1 MYTIREGVFETN
13 SSSSHCLVFNP
24 NYSNIMQINTYNFEF
39 DNVDSDNMIHVETKF
54 YHDDYS
60 YLETPQQ
67 KLEYLVTQILNY
79 SAIFDDFDYILP
91 EQAYLNHKFQELNNY
106 IHEKTQYAGI
116 VIDNNITK
124 ENCHI
129 DHESCVED
137 YSKILKQV
145 ENNETGES
153 EEVSLFDYLFNNN
166 YYIYLDWI

>member
-1 MYTIREGVFETN
+1 MYTIRNSVFETN
-13 SSSSHCLVFNP
+13 SSSSHCLVLNP
-24 NYSNIMQINTYNFEF
+24 NHSEIMQINKYNFDF
-39 DNVDSDNMIHVETKF
+39 DNVDSDNMIHVETRF
-54 YHDDYS
+54 YDDDYS

-79 SAIFDDFDYILP
+79 SAIFDDFEYILP
-91 EQAYLNHKFQELNNY
+91 EQAYLNHQFQELNNY
-106 IHEKTQYAGI
+106 INEKTQYAGI

-137 YSKILKQV
+137 YSEILKRV
-145 ENNETGES
+145 ENTETGES

-166 YYIYLDWI
+166 YYIYLEWI